1 MFETFLI
8 KVQGKL
14 PPENVPLPP
23 PQKIAPC
30 PNPNPNPN
38 PNPGSDLLVAIYP
51 GGNFLF
57 TFSKAANFCCE
68 KTFFSVLTHL
78 KPYLNEGILH
88 IKILT

>member
-1 MFETFLI
+1 MFETFLR
-8 KVQGKL
+8 VQGKL
-14 PPENVPLPP
+14 PPGNLPHP

-57 TFSKAANFCCE
+57 TFSKAAYFCRE
-68 KTFFSVLTHL
+68 KTFFPVLTHL
-78 KPYLNEGILH
+78 KPYLNEGILY